1 MSKGT
6 PQGQGVWPYPGSRWW
21 KFDFHTHTPAS
32 MDTTAWQNA
41 IGTPD
46 EITPEKWLLRYM
58 AAEIDCVAVTDH
70 NSGAWID
77 KLKDAYALMKSQAD
91 AGNVPE
97 GFREITIFP
106 GVEISANGGA
116 HVLAIFD
123 PSASA
128 TMITSLLGAVGF
140 PPHLHGETD
149 SRDVAAV
156 SRDSVTQVLEKIIQH
171 GAVPIPAHADA
182 ASGLLRVTPDT
193 RSSAL
198 SANTV
203 KQALEVEGLLAVE
216 WCDLTNPYPEA
227 VDKLAR
233 PLARVLGSDC
243 HNFRGPNTPDRR
255 YTWVKMASPTLEGLR
270 LALLDG
276 NGVSIRRSDDPAPF
290 DPFRT
295 PAHMIRAIEIE
306 RAQVMGNGQAARLA
320 LSPYFNAIVGGRG
333 TGKSTVVHSL
343 RLAARRE
350 AEILALPRDS
360 EPRER
365 FEAFKQIVRGRDGKG
380 ALKPDTAIRVEWQ
393 IEDSRL
399 RLCWQDEGKTLAVDE
414 WRDGQW
420 QQSASQS
427 VNPNRFPIRIFSQGQ
442 IAALAGNGRQAL
454 LAIIDEAADVE
465 PLQQAFEEA
474 RRTYFAQR
482 ARLRELDGKLATQP
496 EVERRLQE
504 VEAKLKAL
512 SQTDHSAVLQ
522 AFARAQ
528 HQRRAVDETLTQL
541 QEGVVSLREAAAR
554 LLLDDWLPQH
564 FTDADGDLLTWR
576 SEADR
581 LIAEARQRLEQ
592 QAATLEQGITT
603 LAADPRLAAWRARA
617 DAAREQHEK
626 LQAQLAAQGVADPQ
640 AFAKLTQ
647 ERQQLEAQ
655 LKTLRQLQ
663 ADRTE
668 LEKQIAAQQTLLLE
682 RRQAITHKR
691 QDFLRDKLAQNDY
704 VRIDVVPFG
713 FDPEAIE
720 HSLREL
726 IDVTD
731 DRFADDILRIEDGEA
746 KGGLAF
752 ELATAD
758 ADNKLT
764 TLDKVRRALLDRP
777 GTLGGHFRNY
787 LEKKLQKP
795 EFADHLLAWFPEDDL
810 RIEYQRDK
818 RWYGISEGSQGQRS
832 AALLAFLLAFGEEPI
847 VLDQPEDDLDN
858 HLIYDLI
865 VRQIR
870 ENKLRRQLI
879 VVTHNPNVVV
889 NGDAELVHVMAFAGG
904 QCRVSQSGA
913 LQEKAVREEVCQVME
928 GGREAFA
935 RRWKRLGKEV

>member
-1 MSKGT
+1 MSNGT
-6 PQGQGVWPYPGSRWW
+6 PQRQRVWPYPGSGWW

-32 MDTTAWQNA
+32 HDTPWYRENLALS
-41 IGTPD
+41 
-46 EITPEKWLLRYM
+46 PEEWLLRYM
-58 AAEIDCVAVTDH
+58 AEEVDCVAVTDH

-77 KLKDAYALMKSQAD
+77 KLKSIYASMKAQAD
-91 AGNVPE
+91 AGNAPD

-106 GVEISANGGA
+106 GVEISANGGV

-123 PSASA
+123 PAA
-128 TMITSLLGAVGF
+128 TTGDIDGLLGKVEYRGTKGNSDAESG
-140 PPHLHGETD
+140 L
-149 SRDVAAV
+149 
-156 SRDSVTQVLEKIIQH
+156 SVEKVIEAIITAN
-171 GAVPIPAHADA
+171 GIPIPAHAD
-182 ASGLLRVTPDT
+182 SDKGLVRVKAGT
-193 RSSAL
+193 SQCAL
-198 SANTV
+198 SAHTV

-216 WCDLTNPYPEA
+216 WRDSNNPYPAA

-233 PLARVLGSDC
+233 PLARVLGSDS
-243 HNFRGPNTPDRR
+243 HSFQGSNTPGSR
-255 YTWVKMASPTLEGLR
+255 YTWVKMASPMLEGLR

-276 NGVSIRRSDDPAPF
+276 NGVSIRRSDDKEPF
-290 DPFRT
+290 DPFGK
-295 PAHMIRAIEIE
+295 PAHVICAIEIE
-306 RAQVMGNGQAARLA
+306 RAQVMGNGQAAHLA

-333 TGKSTVVHSL
+333 TGKSTVVHGL

-350 AEILALPRDS
+350 AEILALPKNS

-380 ALKPDTAIRVEWQ
+380 ALKPDTKIRVEWQ
-393 IEDSRL
+393 IEDAKL
-399 RLCWQDEGKTLAVDE
+399 RLSWHDEGKLLDVEE
-414 WRDGQW
+414 WREGQW

-442 IAALAGNGRQAL
+442 IAAMAGNGRQAL
-454 LAIIDEAADVE
+454 LTIIDEAAGLE
-465 PLQQAFEEA
+465 PLQQMFEEA
-474 RRTYFAQR
+474 CRTYFAQR
-482 ARLRELDGKLATQP
+482 ARLRELDGKLATRP
-496 EVERRLQE
+496 EVERRLRE

-541 QEGVVSLREAAAR
+541 NEGVVFLREAAGQ

-564 FTDADGDLLTWR
+564 FTDYDGDLLAWR

-581 LIAEARQRLEQ
+581 LIAQARQRLEQ
-592 QAATLEQGITT
+592 EATALERGIAT
-603 LAADPRLAAWRARA
+603 LAADSRLDAWRARA

-640 AFAKLTQ
+640 AFARLTQ
-647 ERQQLEAQ
+647 ERQQLEAE
-655 LKTLRQLQ
+655 LKSLRQLQ
-663 ADRTE
+663 SDRTD

-691 QDFLRDKLAQNDY
+691 QVFLQDKLAHNEY
-704 VRIDVVPFG
+704 VRINVAPFG
-713 FDPEAIE
+713 FDPMVIE
-720 HSLREL
+720 RSLREL

-731 DRFADDILRIEDGEA
+731 DRFPDDILRIEDGEA
-746 KGGLAF
+746 KSGFAF
-752 ELATAD
+752 DLATANETD
-758 ADNKLT
+758 KLRTLAT
-764 TLDKVRRALLDRP
+764 TKDALLKRSAS
-777 GTLGGHFRNY
+777 LGGHFRNY

-795 EFADHLLAWFPEDDL
+795 EFADHVLAWFPEDDL
-810 RIEYQRDK
+810 RIEYRRDN
-818 RWYGISEGSQGQRS
+818 RWYAISEGSQGQRS
-832 AALLAFLLAFGEEPI
+832 AALLAFLLAFGEEPV

-858 HLIYDLI
+858 LLIYDLI

-904 QCRVSQSGA
+904 QCRVSQSGS